1 MAAGVTIDRTFV
13 WADLHQDAATASSR
27 GDPRHRV
34 VVEGGCRPATSATTR
49 PMIGMIFLTSCVDIV
64 DKVNIVV

>member
-13 WADLHQDAATASSR
+13 WADLHQHAATASSR

-34 VVEGGCRPATSATTR
+34 VVVVVGGFHLATSATTR
-49 PMIGMIFLTSCVDIV
+49 PMIGMIILTLCVDIV
-64 DKVNIVV
+64 